1 MPSKFATAVQLVDSI
16 LACLTVNMSQ
26 FDCDK
31 IRGVRGQKREMWD
44 RNGGK
49 RKKGKVLFFFYM
61 DKIAGS
67 TMIPSTKADQNAT
80 SHIVA
85 VKQKETAQK

>member
-1 MPSKFATAVQLVDSI
+1 
-16 LACLTVNMSQ
+16 
-26 FDCDK
+26 
-31 IRGVRGQKREMWD
+31 MWD

-67 TMIPSTKADQNAT
+67 TMIPNTKAEQNAT

-85 VKQKETAQK
+85 VKQKEAAQK